1 MARTAC
7 QPPLRSRL
15 KRLGGRERKGGAM
28 AVPQLLSDIIRVLF
42 TLAPAADLVALVLAG
57 ISLTREGG
65 TTFIIGGSFTKWMFW
80 AVIFATLGSL
90 LGWFT
95 SFGVAAPVPAGGIGT
110 SWLSSFQSD
119 VSSFVTSF
127 VVGRLV
133 TTLAAYFVLRAILDT
148 ASGDHPLPSIVGAM
162 FLLGTQA
169 TYSLIQG
176 FNTGTQFATVDVLD
190 SLWTYLA
197 GTIMPIV
204 AGLAIVGSVINFAT
218 HRPAM
223 RLIAVALAMLCVSG
237 IWELVLSMEA

>member
-1 MARTAC
+1 
-7 QPPLRSRL
+7 
-15 KRLGGRERKGGAM
+15 M
-28 AVPQLLSDIIRVLF
+28 AVPQLLNDIVQLF
-42 TLAPAADLVALVLAG
+42 LQLAPAAAIVALVLAG
-57 ISLTREGG
+57 ISLRREGG
-65 TTFIIGGSFTKWMFW
+65 TTFVIGGSFTKWMFW
-80 AVIFATLGSL
+80 AAIFVTLSPL
-90 LGWFT
+90 LGWFR

-119 VSSFVTSF
+119 VSSFVSSF

-148 ASGDHPLPSIVGAM
+148 ASGDHPLPSILGAM

-169 TYSLIQG
+169 SYSLIQD

-197 GTIMPIV
+197 GTIMPIA

-223 RLIAVALAMLCVSG
+223 RLVAVALAMLCVSG
-237 IWELVLSMEA
+237 IWKLVLSMEV